1 MRKSTPAVTALAAL
15 ALLLAGCAGGTAPS
29 DDMEEPMPSCSPS
42 EMMSEAEEPMVESMS
57 EEPMGGES
65 MDDESMD
72 DECEDDTS
80 R

>member
-42 EMMSEAEEPMVESMS
+42 EMMSETEEPMDESMS
-57 EEPMGGES
+57 EEPM
-65 MDDESMD
+65 DDEAMKD
-72 DECEDDTS
+72 DCEDDTS